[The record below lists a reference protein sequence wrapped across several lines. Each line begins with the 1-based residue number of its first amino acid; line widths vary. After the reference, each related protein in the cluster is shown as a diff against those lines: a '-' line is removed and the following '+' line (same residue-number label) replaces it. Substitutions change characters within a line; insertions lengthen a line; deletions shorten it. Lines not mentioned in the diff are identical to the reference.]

1 MHIDSK
7 PSFSRQQSNLLPAYD
22 GPTKRADLLPSC
34 MCAVEEVLQLSSSL
48 ALSLVSCRPVRS
60 GWRFVTPSPI
70 GNPPAFQIPWRD
82 PKLYLISLSHC
93 PLKLSKDPNGCRCFV
108 LFHENLDSPSG
119 RVLRRP
125 YRRIWGPVANFT
137 PQTHVGLV
145 RLPQY
150 LYYRCNGSVAA
161 IPRARIL
168 FATAQRVKV
177 ACPVLISFA
186 PGAALCL
193 LVVSLARPQKERQTF
208 VFSNPQNAHAS
219 HMLLSAPEVH
229 ASGHLAMRADFRM
242 LTQGGGIQLTLEGS
256 GRESSFRP
264 CRHISRLSPGEL
276 KTTFSLKL
284 ANMVR
289 SLGRDILS
297 FVTISWRDRNIQ
309 RTGSV

>member
-1 MHIDSK
+1 MMGRRSALI
-7 PSFSRQQSNLLPAYD
+7 FCLP
-22 GPTKRADLLPSC
+22 
-34 MCAVEEVLQLSSSL
+34 MCAVEEVLQLSSLMSY
-48 ALSLVSCRPVRS
+48 RPVRS
-60 GWRFVTPSPI
+60 GWRFCVTSSPI
-70 GNPPAFQIPWRD
+70 GNPPAFQIPRRD

-137 PQTHVGLV
+137 PKTHVGLV

-161 IPRARIL
+161 IPRARNP
-168 FATAQRVKV
+168 FRHGSSETMV

-193 LVVSLARPQKERQTF
+193 LVVSLARPQNE
-208 VFSNPQNAHAS
+208 
-219 HMLLSAPEVH
+219 
-229 ASGHLAMRADFRM
+229 
-242 LTQGGGIQLTLEGS
+242 
-256 GRESSFRP
+256 
-264 CRHISRLSPGEL
+264 
-276 KTTFSLKL
+276 
-284 ANMVR
+284 R

-297 FVTISWRDRNIQ
+297 FITAMERQEHTADRQRMIEKDLAVLSETLPLSWKRHTGQLPAAAVNITSSKVLY
-309 RTGSV
+309 RWHLALGRPRGRIEIVKHFKDEGCP